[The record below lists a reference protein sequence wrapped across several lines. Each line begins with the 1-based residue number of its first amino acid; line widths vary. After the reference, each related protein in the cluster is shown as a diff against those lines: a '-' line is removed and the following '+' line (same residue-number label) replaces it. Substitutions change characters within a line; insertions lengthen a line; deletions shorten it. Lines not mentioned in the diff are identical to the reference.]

1 ISGIY
6 VPTNTTGKKNFWDNM
21 EGDFFYS
28 SIGLIQAKS
37 VMQLYF
43 RPFRILEGTVKAP
56 GATMDTRFEFE
67 ALPGKKFMLLRGT
80 FNTIRDYIEDATFFE
95 ISEEILPPGG
105 NESANSLD
113 PHWVNTGRFRCK
125 KSLGVNT
132 GMEEQQQYDAS
143 PNSETA
149 GNIRDR

>member
-1 ISGIY
+1 
-6 VPTNTTGKKNFWDNM
+6 
-21 EGDFFYS
+21 
-28 SIGLIQAKS
+28 
-37 VMQLYF
+37 
-43 RPFRILEGTVKAP
+43 
-56 GATMDTRFEFE
+56 EFE
-67 ALPGKKFMLLRGT
+67 ALPGKKFALLRGT

-105 NESANSLD
+105 NESANSLN

-132 GMEEQQQYDAS
+132 GMEEQQQYDAN

-149 GNIRDR
+149 GNIRWVDSGVDLIACPIGDPSPYYWGTDDSTMQIDNL